1 MGFNVL
7 WKGRMRNE
15 ELYDGLPK
23 LSTKIATRRMKL
35 AGHCIRHQEE
45 EASKLVLW
53 EPEKGVRNVGRGA
66 VSYID
71 NLIEDTGLVTPKEI
85 RTAMMDREG
94 WRKRSEGVRAGAR
107 P

>member
-1 MGFNVL
+1 MT
-7 WKGRMRNE
+7 NE

-23 LSTKIATRRMKL
+23 ISTKIATRRMKL
-35 AGHCIRHQEE
+35 AGYCARHPEE

-53 EPEKGVRNVGRGA
+53 EPEKGVKNVGRST

-71 NLIEDTGLVTPKEI
+71 NLKEDTGLVTTNEL

-94 WRKRSEGVRAGAR
+94 WKERSEEVRAGAR